1 MVIKVEAARRTT
13 MSGRHTSGLTKLLD
27 QTEAWLNRGLER
39 FVAKLAVVGKRR
51 SAIRSRRPVV
61 AGSYLK
67 PPTLMLF

>member
-39 FVAKLAVVGKRR
+39 FVAKLAVVTPFGDPIPSARGRR
-51 SAIRSRRPVV
+51 LVPQTAYSNTF
-61 AGSYLK
+61 LD
-67 PPTLMLF
+67 